1 MRTLTKQILLSTVIA
16 ASVTSVGA
24 SNDNNKEALQ
34 SLDQINLAYNGDQSR
49 IGVGINEDGEFIG
62 DFLKAF
68 NSTYRSNWMTQG
80 WYSDGAGGLE
90 IDYHW
95 INSNNEQDL
104 INNADVFKVNKLF
117 LAIDQNDFDDK
128 KISLGGGKES
138 QDKFWSLNFSKSITG
153 TRLVSDTSVFTTDT
167 INGFLGTHATTQ
179 IRTIEDITRVYEH
192 PYDWGVGGR
201 LGRYFD
207 SNLVRL
213 TGGLDYEQGDFSSD
227 QLSASL
233 DLEKYFHNT
242 GHSIALHVEQ
252 LQKSGDFALDKSD
265 TRAFLMYRYDFGQTY
280 QPTERY
286 DEVKVVDE
294 EALAILKEERRIVI
308 QNEIDLSSMAFFNLD
323 SSKLRADTMN
333 TLSELVNQIKAK
345 NLGSKINIIGHT
357 CSIGTDDYNQ
367 KLSEERAQAAHD
379 FFVAQG
385 VDVNLILSSGKGE
398 SEPAFN
404 NSDIVEQPKNRRV
417 SVSFLTIE
425 SDFKEAEIAA
435 EDVPVKWV
443 KKPIKTA
450 PSWLARALNNPVK
463 HKRTVDVYQH
473 VENES
478 KTTLGAVVVLNQAPV
493 ANDDSLVILRNS
505 TATLI
510 DVLNNDSD
518 DENDTL
524 TVIDVVQP
532 ANGTVVNNGSS
543 LTYTPN
549 LGFIGTDS
557 FEYTV
562 DDGNGD
568 QATAQ
573 VNITV
578 ENIGPTAND
587 DSVVATGNQP
597 LIIDVLNNDSDSDG
611 TIIIVESV
619 TQGQNGS
626 VVINSDGTVTYQ
638 ANMGFVG
645 TDSFTYTIADEDGA
659 QSSAT
664 VNVIVESGN
673 QAPVAVDDLYVVSM
687 NSSFDFTPME
697 NDTDADGDSLSI
709 ESINTSEL
717 RGILTLNADGSMNYQ
732 APFMFRGNDIFTYTI
747 TDSNGGTSTATVI
760 LCVAD

>member
-1 MRTLTKQILLSTVIA
+1 MKTLTKQVLLSSVIA

-24 SNDNNKEALQ
+24 SNENNKETLQ

-49 IGVGINEDGEFIG
+49 IGIGINEDGEFIG

-68 NSTYRSNWMTQG
+68 NSTYRSNWMAQG

-104 INNADVFKVNKLF
+104 IDNADGFKVNKLF

-138 QDKFWSLNFSKSITG
+138 QDKFWSLNVSKSITG

-167 INGFLGTHATTQ
+167 INGFLGNHATTQ
-179 IRTIEDITRVYEH
+179 IRTIEDITRIYEH

-201 LGRYFD
+201 LGKYFD
-207 SNLVRL
+207 SNLIRL

-233 DLEKYFHNT
+233 DLEKYFYNS

-294 EALAILKEERRIVI
+294 EALAILKEERRMVI

-333 TLSELVNQIKAK
+333 ALSELVNQIKSK
-345 NLGSKINIIGHT
+345 KLGSKINIVGHT
-357 CSIGTDDYNQ
+357 CSIGADAYNQ

-404 NSDIVEQPKNRRV
+404 NSDTVEQPKNRRV

-478 KTTLGAVVVLNQAPV
+478 KTTLGSVVVLNQAPV
-493 ANDDSLVILRNS
+493 ANDDGLVIFRNS

-524 TVIDVVQP
+524 TVIDVAQP
-532 ANGTVVNNGSS
+532 ANGTVVNNGTS

-587 DSVVATGNQP
+587 DSVIATGNQP
-597 LIIDVLNNDSDSDG
+597 LIIDVINNDTDSDG
-611 TIIIVESV
+611 TVITVESV

-626 VVINSDGTVTYQ
+626 VFINSDGTVTYE
-638 ANMGFVG
+638 AIIGFVG
-645 TDSFTYTIADEDGA
+645 TDNFAYTIVDADGS
-659 QSSAT
+659 QSTAT
-664 VNVIVESGN
+664 VTVTVELDN
-673 QAPVAVDDLYVVSM
+673 MAPIAVDDLYIIPL
-687 NSSFDFTPME
+687 NSSLTFNPLV
-697 NDTDADGDSLSI
+697 NDSDPDGD
-709 ESINTSEL
+709 E
-717 RGILTLNADGSMNYQ
+717 LTLEGVNISGLNGTLIINDDGTLSYQ
-732 APFMFRGNDIFTYTI
+732 APFLFSGNDSFTYTI
-747 TDSNGGTSTATVI
+747 TDSNGETATATVI
-760 LCVAD
+760 MCVAD